1 MTYRLI
7 DAERTRLPVSQLCR
21 VLGVSR
27 AGFYAW
33 KSRPPSARAA
43 ADQELTEQ
51 ILEVHQRSRGTY
63 GAPRVHAELQLDHG
77 VHVGRKR
84 VARLMRTAGLVGCH
98 RRRRR
103 GLTRRDPQ
111 AAPAPDLV
119 QRTFT
124 ATAPD
129 RLWTADITYTPTWTG
144 WLYLAV
150 VLDVFSRRV
159 VGWAMADHLRTELVV
174 DALDM
179 AIWNRRPQPG
189 LVHHSDQ
196 GCQYTSLAFG
206 RRLRE
211 SEIVA
216 SMGSV
221 GDCFDNAVT
230 ESFFAT
236 LECELLDRHRF
247 RTHAEARMAVFDYLE
262 GFYNPRRR
270 HSALGYLSPADYER
284 SHQAGYAA
292 A

>member
-27 AGFYAW
+27 AGYYAW

-43 ADQELTEQ
+43 ADQELTAQ
-51 ILEVHQRSRGTY
+51 ILKVHQRSRGTY

-129 RLWTADITYTPTWTG
+129 RLWTADITYIPTWTG

-150 VLDVFSRRV
+150 VLDAFSRRV
-159 VGWAMADHLRTELVV
+159 VGWAMADHLRTELVL

-247 RTHAEARMAVFDYLE
+247 HTHAEARMAVFDYLE